1 MATKVTKWTRER
13 GGRKDFADPTRRS
26 HQRLQINITGLDA
39 AMMRDMAKYKGGDN
53 VGKRQEKEVKMESRE
68 DAVIRKRIEEL
79 RAQLH
84 DVTLKEEA
92 KQGNKVEAVKEAA
105 GKTVKE
111 LQQEADSRR
120 QLLAR
125 VRTFIPVTPSP
136 ITPKQRAHTIHTEML
151 EERARQVQEKTE
163 RVRQR
168 QEEDARWARVVRR
181 NRDEFEEDLWKEHL
195 HKINKRETLKKDL
208 DNLCAERE
216 ASREEERRHLQR
228 LREEVENSGKVYL
241 QYHHHIRTQVTPR
254 TQAAQEK
261 LRKRKEFLAEIEAVR
276 ASRLQEALKEDEQ
289 RESELRYSAAKRAYA
304 RKVKQRILDKMKG
317 KRSSAVDV
325 LERGRKEVL
334 EGEKKEGS

>member
-1 MATKVTKWTRER
+1 MTK
-13 GGRKDFADPTRRS
+13 S
-26 HQRLQINITGLDA
+26 HLRHPNYFQ
-39 AMMRDMAKYKGGDN
+39 
-53 VGKRQEKEVKMESRE
+53 
-68 DAVIRKRIEEL
+68 VII
-79 RAQLH
+79 Q
-84 DVTLKEEA
+84 EA